1 MGIDILGSIVAFLVG
16 FLPGVPAGFVLSSGH
31 LLTSASAFFASPFA
45 VSFGTSMPAIV
56 PPIAGFLYGATGPLT
71 LGATG
76 GSIVGQ
82 LASSIFRS
90 AYGLM
95 AGAA

>member
-1 MGIDILGSIVAFLVG
+1 MDILGSIVAFLVG
-16 FLPGVPAGFVLSSGH
+16 FIPALPVGFLLSSGH
-31 LLTSASAFFASPFA
+31 IITNLAAISASPLA
-45 VSFGTSMPAIV
+45 VSAGVSMPAIV
-56 PPIAGFLYGATGPLT
+56 PPIAGFLYGATGPLAL
-71 LGATG
+71 LGETG
-76 GSIVGQ
+76 GNIVGQ

>member
-1 MGIDILGSIVAFLVG
+1 MGSLLAFLVG
-16 FLPGVPAGFVLSSGH
+16 LLPGVPAGYVLSSGH
-31 LLTSASAFFASPFA
+31 LLTGLSAFLASPFA
-45 VSFGTSMPAIV
+45 VSAGVSMPAIV
-56 PPIAGFLYGATGPLT
+56 PPIAGFLYGATGPLAL
-71 LGATG
+71 LGDTG

>member
-1 MGIDILGSIVAFLVG
+1 MDILGSIVAFLVG
-16 FLPGVPAGFVLSSGH
+16 FLPGVPAGYVLSSGH
-31 LLTSASAFFASPFA
+31 ILTSAAAVASSPFA
-45 VSFGTSMPAIV
+45 VSFGTSMPAFV
-56 PPIAGFLYGATGPLT
+56 PPILGFLYGAAGPLT

-76 GSIVGQ
+76 GNIVGQ

>member
-1 MGIDILGSIVAFLVG
+1 MEIIGSLLAFLLGS
-16 FLPGVPAGFVLSSGH
+16 LPGSVATDIFPSGD
-31 LLTSASAFFASPFA
+31 LLTNSAFFLASPLA
-45 VSFGTSMPAIV
+45 VSTGVSMPAIV
-56 PPIAGFLYGATGPLT
+56 PPILGFSYGAAGPLA
-71 LGATG
+71 LFGETG
-76 GSIVGQ
+76 GNIVGQ

>member
-1 MGIDILGSIVAFLVG
+1 MGSLLAFLVG
-16 FLPGVPAGFVLSSGH
+16 FLPGLPAGFVLSGFH
-31 LLTSASAFFASPFA
+31 ILTNSVAFSASPFA
-45 VSFGTSMPAIV
+45 VSTGVSMPASV
-56 PPIAGFLYGATGPLT
+56 PPIAGFLYGAAGPLAL
-71 LGATG
+71 LGDTG

>member
-1 MGIDILGSIVAFLVG
+1 MDILGSIVAFLVG
-16 FLPGVPAGFVLSSGH
+16 FVPGLPAGYVLSSGH
-31 LLTSASAFFASPFA
+31 LLTSAGAFFASPLA
-45 VSFGTSMPAIV
+45 VSFGTSMPASV
-56 PPIAGFLYGATGPLT
+56 PPILGSLYGAAGPLAL
-71 LGATG
+71 LGDTG
-76 GSIVGQ
+76 GNIVGQ